1 MPRTSTHID
10 HTRSVHEQLQAI
22 LKDLS
27 HDTGRKAV
35 FRAYRTIFALAVKL
49 YGADAFE
56 ILHGRANSLPLPLES
71 TLAWAESALSQE
83 SPQDFRRHVEIF
95 LGLLDDAANNP
106 DAPLYVLEDAPPPWA
121 PGPALGD

>member
-10 HTRSVHEQLQAI
+10 DTRSVHEHLQAI

-27 HDTGRKAV
+27 HDTGRKAI

-56 ILHGRANSLPLPLES
+56 VLHGRVYVLPYPLES

-106 DAPLYVLEDAPPPWA
+106 DAPLYVVEDAPPPWGL
-121 PGPALGD
+121 GPALGD